1 MHAESLH
8 KLLTRQLRRHFGS
21 LEAVP
26 VALHPFL
33 EVVDRAYRQSDE
45 DRALMEHSLETVSA
59 QLADRLQRIAA
70 VTDEREQVQV
80 ALSQLEATIESTADG
95 VLVLDQSGRIQRA
108 NQAALRMWHAWDAA
122 APEAVPVDLLDR
134 LQAELSDH
142 RDLRASLAGPVT
154 TPEGAVREELRT
166 RQGRVIEWQVAPQR
180 VDSQVVGWVWNF
192 RDITD
197 RLQLQEQLRQS
208 QKMEAIGQ
216 LAGGVAHDF
225 NNLLTVIDGNVE
237 LAVTAPDLPLH
248 LQELLREV
256 RGATARAAQLT
267 SQLLA
272 FSRKQT
278 LRSTVFDL
286 ADTVTGLTPM
296 LRRSI
301 GPTMT
306 LEMHTHPAHVR
317 ADRGQLDQVLLN
329 LVINARD
336 AMGGQGI
343 IRIGSGTRDVTAP
356 LQAVQGDRIPA
367 GRYAVL
373 SVSDNGPGIPEIL
386 HDRIF
391 EPFFTTKAPGEG
403 TGLGLAMVYGLAR
416 QSGGYVLLESRE
428 GQGTRLEILLPVH
441 APSAPA
447 AAAMATPERVPE
459 VLSRRVLVV
468 DDEDAVRRLVSAVL
482 ERQGYAV
489 RQAPNGREALALLHT
504 GVEFDLVVS
513 DVIMPEMGGREL
525 GRHLR
530 TLHPQLPVLF
540 MSGYSHEEMDVQG
553 GMLEEGLVLLP
564 KPFNVGQLLKAV
576 RAMLP

>member
-1 MHAESLH
+1 MNAESLH
-8 KLLTRQLRRHFGS
+8 KLLARQLRRHFGS

-26 VALHPFL
+26 AALHPFL

-45 DRALMEHSLETVSA
+45 DRALMEHSLETVSGE
-59 QLADRLQRIAA
+59 LAERLQRIAM

-95 VLVLDQSGRIQRA
+95 VLVLDLGGRIQRA
-108 NQAALRMWHAWDAA
+108 NQAALRLWNAWDPA
-122 APEAVPVDLLDR
+122 APEAVPDDLLDR
-134 LQAELSDH
+134 VQAELVDE
-142 RDLRASLAGPVT
+142 RDLRATLVRPATG
-154 TPEGAVREELRT
+154 PEGAVRDELRT
-166 RQGRVIEWQVAPQR
+166 RHGRVIEWQGAPQR
-180 VDSQVVGWVWNF
+180 VDDHVVGWVWNF

-237 LAVTAPDLPLH
+237 LAVTSPDLPLH
-248 LQELLREV
+248 LLELLREV
-256 RGATARAAQLT
+256 RQATARAAQLT

-301 GPTMT
+301 GPTIT
-306 LEMHTHPAHVR
+306 LQTHPHPGYVH

-336 AMGGQGI
+336 AMAGRGTI
-343 IRIGSGTRDVTAP
+343 LIRSGTRDVTDP
-356 LQAVQGDRIPA
+356 LQGVQGDRIPV

-373 SVSDNGPGIPEIL
+373 SVGDDGPGISEAL

-428 GQGTRLEILLPVH
+428 GQGTRIEILLPVH
-441 APSAPA
+441 EPSAPPVV
-447 AAAMATPERVPE
+447 AMPTPERVRE
-459 VLSRRVLVV
+459 VESRRVLVV
-468 DDEDAVRRLVSAVL
+468 DDEDAVRRLVCAVL

-489 RQAPNGREALALLHT
+489 DQAPNGREALALLDT
-504 GVEFDLVVS
+504 GAEFDLVVS

-530 TLHPQLPVLF
+530 TRHPQLPVLF
-540 MSGYSHEEMDVQG
+540 MSGYSHEEMDAHG
-553 GMLEEGLVLLP
+553 GVLDSGLVLLT

-576 RAMLP
+576 RGMLP

>member
-1 MHAESLH
+1 MNAASLH
-8 KLLTRQLRRHFGS
+8 KLLTRQLRRHFGT
-21 LEAVP
+21 LEAIP
-26 VALHPFL
+26 PALHPFL

-45 DRALMEHSLETVSA
+45 DRALMEHSLETVSTE
-59 QLADRLQRIAA
+59 LADRLRRIAT
-70 VTDEREQVQV
+70 VTDEREQVQL

-95 VLVLDQSGRIQRA
+95 VLVLDLNGRIQRA
-108 NQAALRMWHAWDAA
+108 NQAALRLWNAWDPA
-122 APEAVPVDLLDR
+122 APDAAPTDLLDR
-134 LQAELSDH
+134 MQAELNDGH
-142 RDLRASLAGPVT
+142 DLRAALVRPVT
-154 TPEGAVREELRT
+154 ASDGALREELRT
-166 RQGRVIEWQVAPQR
+166 RHGRVIEWQVAPQR
-180 VDSQVVGWVWNF
+180 VEGQVVGWVWNF
-192 RDITD
+192 RDISD

-237 LAVTAPDLPLH
+237 LAVTSPDLPLH
-248 LQELLREV
+248 LLELLREV
-256 RGATARAAQLT
+256 RQATGRAAQLT

-301 GPTMT
+301 GATIT
-306 LEMHTHPAHVR
+306 LQTRTHPGHVR

-336 AMGGQGI
+336 AMAGQGSI
-343 IRIGSGTRDVTAP
+343 LIRSGTREVATP
-356 LQAVQGDRIPA
+356 LQGVLGDRIPV
-367 GRYAVL
+367 GSYAVL
-373 SVSDNGPGIPEIL
+373 SVSDDGPGIPEGL

-416 QSGGYVLLESRE
+416 QSGGYVLLDSRE
-428 GQGTRLEILLPVH
+428 GAGTRIEILLPVH
-441 APSAPA
+441 EPSAPPA
-447 AAAMATPERVPE
+447 VAMPTPERVRE
-459 VLSRRVLVV
+459 VQSRRVLVV
-468 DDEDAVRRLVSAVL
+468 DDEDAVRRLVCAVL

-489 RQAPNGREALALLHT
+489 RQAPNGREALALLDT
-504 GVEFDLVVS
+504 GAEFDLVVS

-540 MSGYSHEEMDVQG
+540 MSGYSHEEMDMQG
-553 GMLEEGLVLLP
+553 GMLEDGLVLLP

-576 RAMLP
+576 RGMLP

>member
-21 LEAVP
+21 LDAVP

-33 EVVDRAYRQSDE
+33 DVVDRAYRQSDE

-59 QLADRLQRIAA
+59 ELAERLQRIAT
-70 VTDEREQVQV
+70 VTDEREQVRV

-108 NQAALRMWHAWDAA
+108 NKAALRMWSAWDPA
-122 APEAVPVDLLDR
+122 APEAVPADLLDR
-134 LQAELSDH
+134 VQAELNDN

-154 TPEGAVREELRT
+154 TQEAAIREELRT
-166 RQGRVIEWQVAPQR
+166 RHGRVIEWQAAPQR
-180 VDSQVVGWVWNF
+180 VDRQVVGWVWNF

-301 GPTMT
+301 GPTIA
-306 LEMHTHPAHVR
+306 LETRTHPAHVR

-336 AMGGQGI
+336 AMAGQGT

-356 LQAVQGDRIPA
+356 RQAVQGDRIPA
-367 GRYAVL
+367 GTYAVL
-373 SVSDNGPGIPEIL
+373 TVSDNGPGIPELL

-428 GQGTRLEILLPVH
+428 GQGTRLEVLLPAH
-441 APSAPA
+441 APSAPSA
-447 AAAMATPERVPE
+447 VAMPTPERVLE

-468 DDEDAVRRLVSAVL
+468 DDEDAVRRLVCAVL

-489 RQAPNGREALALLHT
+489 RQAPNGREALALLDT

-553 GMLEEGLVLLP
+553 GMLEEGLVLIP
-564 KPFNVGQLLKAV
+564 KPFSVGQLLTAV